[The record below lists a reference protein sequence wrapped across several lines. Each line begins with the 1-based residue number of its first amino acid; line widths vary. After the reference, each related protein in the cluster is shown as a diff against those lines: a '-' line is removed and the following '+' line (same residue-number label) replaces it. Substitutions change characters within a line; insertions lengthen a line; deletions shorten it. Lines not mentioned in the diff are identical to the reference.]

1 MFGSVPLKSSH
12 TEMTFMLIHHHTFM
26 IRLQHLAQSASI
38 ELITLV
44 VTPRAFIALRSKSIV
59 LRFKHR
65 ISEVFISGDVSL
77 HSIVIFLS
85 YKTFDTCEI
94 LLWITKG
101 DTKFCSE
108 ISNVYALGMDGIFKS
123 NLTNISIEYSLNTTS
138 KGLLSLKNYSPVIYL
153 CD

>member
-1 MFGSVPLKSSH
+1 
-12 TEMTFMLIHHHTFM
+12 MTFMLIHHHTFM

-77 HSIVIFLS
+77 HNIVIFLS

-101 DTKFCSE
+101 DTKFIVKFQMS
-108 ISNVYALGMDGIFKS
+108 
-123 NLTNISIEYSLNTTS
+123 TH
-138 KGLLSLKNYSPVIYL
+138 
-153 CD
+153 